1 VAGEGR
7 RRILSEAAVGIG
19 GAFLGRSGIGAELF
33 LITRKFR
40 TIPDESAHRQ
50 SHLWTI
56 KGGHDR

>member
-40 TIPDESAHRQ
+40 TIPDESAHRRP
-50 SHLWTI
+50 HA
-56 KGGHDR
+56 

>member
-33 LITRKFR
+33 LITRKVRAFSTSQLIDDHTSER
-40 TIPDESAHRQ
+40 S
-50 SHLWTI
+50 
-56 KGGHDR
+56 KGA